1 MKPWPALFGTIDI
14 AEWMTP
20 WGQVW
25 YTQRQQGRSKRVR
38 EETRKRL
45 ERALW
50 IERAKYAGVGL
61 AVAAAI
67 GLAFGYEELDL
78 KVSNTNVA
86 GTVTDIEPLV
96 SKTNSADGE
105 NVLVKLDNG
114 PLVRVLAYK
123 SRGIKVGDKIEVVEH
138 HHATGRVT
146 HTLK

>member
-1 MKPWPALFGTIDI
+1 
-14 AEWMTP
+14 
-20 WGQVW
+20 
-25 YTQRQQGRSKRVR
+25 VR

-50 IERAKYAGVGL
+50 IERAKYAGIGL
-61 AVAAAI
+61 AIVAAI
-67 GLAFGYEELDL
+67 SLAFGYEELDL

>member
-1 MKPWPALFGTIDI
+1 M
-14 AEWMTP
+14 
-20 WGQVW
+20 
-25 YTQRQQGRSKRVR
+25 R

-50 IERAKYAGVGL
+50 IDRAKKAGIGL
-61 AVAAAI
+61 AVLAAI
-67 GLAFGYEELDL
+67 GLAFSYEELDL
-78 KVSNTNVA
+78 KVENKNIG

-96 SKTNSADGE
+96 SKQDAADGE
-105 NVLVKLDNG
+105 NVIVRLVDG
-114 PLVRVLAYK
+114 QLVRVLAYK

>member
-1 MKPWPALFGTIDI
+1 L
-14 AEWMTP
+14 
-20 WGQVW
+20 
-25 YTQRQQGRSKRVR
+25 R

-50 IERAKYAGVGL
+50 IDRAKKAGIGL
-61 AVAAAI
+61 AVLAAI
-67 GLAFGYEELDL
+67 GLAFSYEELDL
-78 KVSNTNVA
+78 KVENKNIG

-96 SKTNSADGE
+96 SKQDAADGE
-105 NVLVKLDNG
+105 NVIVRLVDG
-114 PLVRVLAYK
+114 QLVRVLAYK

>member
-1 MKPWPALFGTIDI
+1 L
-14 AEWMTP
+14 
-20 WGQVW
+20 
-25 YTQRQQGRSKRVR
+25 R

-50 IERAKYAGVGL
+50 IDRAKMVGIGL

-78 KVSNTNVA
+78 KVENKDVG

-96 SKTNSADGE
+96 SKQDAADGE
-105 NVLVKLDNG
+105 NVIVRLEG
-114 PLVRVLAYK
+114 GQLVRVLAYK
-123 SRGIKVGDKIEVVEH
+123 SRGIKVGDKIQIVEH